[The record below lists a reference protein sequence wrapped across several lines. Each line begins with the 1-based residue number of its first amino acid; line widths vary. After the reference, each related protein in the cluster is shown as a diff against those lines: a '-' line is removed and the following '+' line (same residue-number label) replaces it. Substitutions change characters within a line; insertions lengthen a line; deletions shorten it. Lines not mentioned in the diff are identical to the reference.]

1 MNAIVPD
8 ALAAAF
14 QRRPP
19 DLHKYAAGV
28 VAIIGG
34 CAQYANAPVMAALG
48 ARAGGAGLV
57 RLVASAESR
66 IAAAA
71 LVPEATFSELG
82 PGDAPPQADVTAAG
96 MGLGT
101 TKSAETLL
109 NRILSGDAERI
120 VLDAD
125 ALTLLAKWRS
135 AGKHVSSHATR
146 TVVLTP
152 HAGEAARLLGCT
164 AAEIQAARPDAVR
177 RIADAYHAVAVLKG
191 HHTLVAAPGDTK
203 VFECHAGNPFMALG
217 GMGDLLAGV
226 LSARWARL
234 VKANPP
240 TDPETAFA
248 AACSAVW
255 LHATASDALVK
266 ANPPEDPSVANTA
279 RKIASLRVELER

>member
-8 ALAAAF
+8 TLAAAF

-82 PGDAPPQADVTAAG
+82 PGDAP
-96 MGLGT
+96 GLGT

-255 LHATASDALVK
+255 LHATASDALMK